1 MLVVVRLVF
10 TVGAFVICQR
20 GEDVEVAVEV
30 DVGLAAVV
38 ACDLDLVVT
47 FFVADLGACNLFL
60 LAQPSR

>member
-1 MLVVVRLVF
+1 
-10 TVGAFVICQR
+10 
-20 GEDVEVAVEV
+20 V

-47 FFVADLGACNLFL
+47 FFVADLGACNLSL